1 MHKSSGLGRLRTSA
15 GLLFGSAA
23 QERVHERAAARRSM
37 VYIWS
42 TQSGGWRARR
52 VVTWRVSQGERP
64 DSLAG
69 ATTTAE
75 ATCSPVTSKPWFA
88 RKGDFS
94 PSCLAVC
101 MRMFALKYGQPG
113 VLTRVMG
120 KHSIC
125 LPQETGNSRPFLR
138 PAARLSRRYH
148 EEGALLTVQD
158 DVAAPPGPPA
168 LIRQAWSLKGPRWG
182 PSSKLLQSGFRRCV
196 VASRRGGCLRHRKQR
211 WRWRLAPCTSQPTS
225 CTGRISVTPATP
237 WIRCTSAH
245 RESKR
250 GSYCGYTLR

>member
-1 MHKSSGLGRLRTSA
+1 VRPGCSQGRTREAWMHKSSGLGRLRTSA

-148 EEGALLTVQD
+148 EECALLTVRD
-158 DVAAPPGPPA
+158 DVAAPPDPPA
-168 LIRQAWSLKGPRWG
+168 LY
-182 PSSKLLQSGFRRCV
+182 
-196 VASRRGGCLRHRKQR
+196 
-211 WRWRLAPCTSQPTS
+211 
-225 CTGRISVTPATP
+225 GRPGA
-237 WIRCTSAH
+237 
-245 RESKR
+245 
-250 GSYCGYTLR
+250 